1 MNLRVGLFLGCL
13 VGSFLPLA
21 NAREKVPALSTTA
34 FEEHIQPFF
43 KEYCIQCHGPDKQKG
58 DRRFDSLE
66 YPMADDNAL
75 IDFQDIL
82 DLMNL
87 GDMPPEEEE
96 QPGADER
103 SVIIDWL
110 SEAVKDA
117 FESKSFTGGETVL
130 RRLNHREYLNTISD
144 LFQMDMSMFD
154 PTEAFP
160 GERLVEHQDNVGD
173 TLVTSGYLLN
183 RYIEASDKIVEKA
196 LPFQEK
202 PETQSW
208 VFNKDFEQQSELNKR
223 HTTAHGQRYLN
234 IYEAPNTVRRFG
246 AYAPLYDFIEGVP
259 KGGVYRIRI
268 QAEAMNR
275 FHSFNRKKVTND
287 PEEPMML
294 RVIPSHQ
301 RFGSLHLP
309 QPFAPDLGTFALSD
323 DGPAWYETEAWL
335 DKGFAPRFIYPN
347 GSMNIRPAF
356 REVTN
361 LLTDNPPP
369 HIPPEELKE
378 DYMAVAVKHGGIPH
392 IRIHEVQV
400 EGPYY
405 PEWPT
410 KTWKSIIEKQTF
422 NPKYTRRI
430 IQNFANRAYRRPV
443 RKEEVN
449 RLMQVVEARV
459 AKGHTPFE
467 AMKDGLKA
475 ALCSP
480 SFLYL
485 EEEAQPRK
493 EERISDYSL
502 ASRLSYFL
510 WGSTPDEELLN
521 LARRKRL
528 GRTSVLGDQMN
539 RLLGDPRS
547 DRFIKGFLDS
557 WLTMRSLGD
566 APPDRGKFEFYYAEN
581 LEKAMRKETEL
592 YARHALTENLSVS
605 CFLDSDFTFANEAL
619 ANIYGWE
626 GIEGDEFRKVT
637 VSDPRRGGLLGQASV
652 LTVTANGFDTSPV
665 LRGVW
670 LLENLLGTPPSPPPP
685 DVEPLNPDIRGATSI
700 RDQLRK
706 HRETTT
712 CYDCHR
718 KIDPLGF
725 ALENF
730 DAVGRWR
737 NRYEDKL
744 EIDASG
750 ELPSGE
756 AFDDIVEFK
765 RAMLAKKDSFTRAL
779 TRKMLSYALGRRL
792 EITDRPEVDRIL
804 EFLEAEG
811 DGFRDLVLL
820 IITSETFASP

>member
-1 MNLRVGLFLGCL
+1 MNLRVGLLFGCL
-13 VGSFLPLA
+13 IGSFLPLVEG
-21 NAREKVPALSTTA
+21 REKEPKLDAAS
-34 FEEHIQPFF
+34 FEAHIQPFL

-58 DRRFDSLE
+58 DRRFDSLA
-66 YPMADDNAL
+66 YPIADDNAL

-96 QPGADER
+96 QPSADDR
-103 SVIIDWL
+103 KAIINWL

-130 RRLNHREYLNTISD
+130 RRLNHREYLNTIND

-160 GERLVEHQDNVGD
+160 GERLVEHQDNIGD

-183 RYIEASDKIVEKA
+183 RYIEAADKIVEKA
-196 LPFQEK
+196 FPFQEK
-202 PETQSW
+202 PQTQSW

-223 HTTAHGQRYLN
+223 HMTAHGQRYLN

-259 KGGVYRIRI
+259 EGGVYRIRI

-275 FHSFNRKKVTND
+275 FHDFDREKVIND

-294 RVIPSHQ
+294 QVIPSHQ

-323 DGPAWYETEAWL
+323 DGPAWYETDAWL
-335 DKGFAPRFIYPN
+335 DKGFAPRFIYLN

-356 REVTN
+356 REVTG
-361 LLTDNPPP
+361 LIKKNPPP
-369 HIPPEELKE
+369 GVPLEELEE

-410 KTWKSIIEKQTF
+410 KTWKTIIGNRAF
-422 NPKYTRRI
+422 NKKYTRRI
-430 IQNFANRAYRRPV
+430 IQDFANRAYRRPA
-443 RKEEVN
+443 RKDEVN
-449 RLMQVVEARV
+449 RLMRVVDARLS
-459 AKGHTPFE
+459 KGHSPFE

-475 ALCSP
+475 VLCSP
-480 SFLYL
+480 AFIYL
-485 EEEAQPRK
+485 EEDSQSRK
-493 EERISDYSL
+493 ADQISNYGL

-510 WGSTPDEELLN
+510 WGSMPDEELLN
-521 LARRKRL
+521 LAKRKRITRPSIL
-528 GRTSVLGDQMN
+528 RDQMDRMLAN
-539 RLLGDPRS
+539 SKS
-547 DRFIKGFLDS
+547 DRFITGFLDS
-557 WLTMRSLGD
+557 WLTLRSLGD
-566 APPDRGKFEFYYAEN
+566 APPDRGKFEFYYADN
-581 LEKAMRKETEL
+581 LEDAMRKETEL
-592 YARHALTENLSVS
+592 YTRHMLEENLSLTH
-605 CFLDSDFTFANEAL
+605 FLDSNFTFANEAL
-619 ANIYGWE
+619 AAIYDWE
-626 GIEGDEFRKVT
+626 DIKGDEFRKVEI
-637 VSDPRRGGLLGQASV
+637 SDPKRGGLLGQASI
-652 LTVTANGFDTSPV
+652 LTVTANGVDTSPV

-685 DVEPLNPDIRGATSI
+685 DVEPLDPDVRGATSI
-700 RDQLRK
+700 REQLSK
-706 HRETTT
+706 HRETAT

-730 DAVGRWR
+730 DAVGQWR
-737 NRYEDKL
+737 DQYEDKL
-744 EIDASG
+744 KIDSSG

-756 AFDDIVEFK
+756 SFNNIVEFK
-765 RAMLAKKDSFTRAL
+765 NAILAKEELFSRAL
-779 TRKMLSYALGRRL
+779 TNKMLSYALGRRL

-804 EFLEAEG
+804 DTLAENEG
-811 DGFRDLVLL
+811 GFRDLVYLV
-820 IITSETFASP
+820 ITSEAFARP